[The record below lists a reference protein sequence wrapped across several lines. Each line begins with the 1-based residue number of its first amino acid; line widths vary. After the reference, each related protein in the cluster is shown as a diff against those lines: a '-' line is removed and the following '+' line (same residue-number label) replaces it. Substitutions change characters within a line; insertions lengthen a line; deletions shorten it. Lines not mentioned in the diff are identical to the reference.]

1 MGRYRRNSRFRRKSG
16 VWFPTTGTNW
26 PASEGNDVYYDASI
40 SATSAQVE
48 DERAA
53 GVNSE
58 VFALVPDFT
67 FLPSEGTANRAASLH
82 DRVSGNEWKLDRILG
97 RCLVNC
103 VPGDVEVA
111 DEWPYVQVACGIF
124 VARSEEGADGV
135 PDLFSDEYDPLN
147 RDNIQNSWVWRKS
160 WILGNP
166 GGEGVLRD
174 DFPIS
179 NVKYTTPITSPE
191 LDVKSKRRIR
201 REHRLFFTYSV
212 MGWQGNR
219 PDHGSATNTQ
229 PYINLN
235 LDYRIYGKLITNPRG
250 SSSF

>member
-1 MGRYRRNSRFRRKSG
+1 MGGYRRTRRYRKRGG

-26 PASEGNDVYYDASI
+26 GAGEDIYADASL
-40 SATSAQVE
+40 SFTSTQ
-48 DERAA
+48 
-53 GVNSE
+53 VNSFRSDGVQSE
-58 VFALVPDFT
+58 VAPLTTDFT
-67 FLPSEGTANRAASLH
+67 FLPSEGLNNRGASLH

-97 RCLVNC
+97 RCAVNC
-103 VPGDVEVA
+103 TPGDIEA
-111 DEWPYVQVACGIF
+111 PTEEWRYVQVGCGIF
-124 VARSEEGADGV
+124 VARSEEGQDSV

-147 RDNIQNSWVWRKS
+147 RDNIQNSWVWRKT

-179 NVKYTTPITSPE
+179 NIKYADPMIGPGI
-191 LDVKSKRRIR
+191 DVKAKRRIR

-212 MGWQGNR
+212 LGWDGVR
-219 PDHGSATNTQ
+219 PDRESPTQ
-229 PYINLN
+229 PYININ
-235 LDYRIYGKLITNPRG
+235 LDYRIYGRLIVNPRG